1 MHVPR
6 SGALLAAAL
15 ILSAGLGACSSKS
28 STSSTTTTS
37 AASGASGSTTSVA
50 GGTST
55 TAAATAAAGKITIQG
70 FKFVPDPSKAKV
82 GDTVTVTNQ
91 DGTDHSL
98 TATDGSFDTGVFS
111 SGSKTFTVS
120 KAGTF
125 SFHCKIHNFMTGTL
139 TVTS

>member
-1 MHVPR
+1 
-6 SGALLAAAL
+6 LAAAL

-37 AASGASGSTTSVA
+37 SASGSSTSAA

-70 FKFVPDPSKAKV
+70 FKFVPDPSTAKV
-82 GDTVTVTNQ
+82 GATVTVTNQ

-125 SFHCKIHNFMTGTL
+125 SFHCRIHNFMTGTL

>member
-1 MHVPR
+1 MRVPR

-15 ILSAGLGACSSKS
+15 FLSLGLGACSSKASTS
-28 STSSTTTTS
+28 STSSTTAS
-37 AASGASGSTTSVA
+37 AASGSTTSAPA
-50 GGTST
+50 GSST
-55 TAAATAAAGKITIQG
+55 TAAPAATAGKITIQG
-70 FKFVPDPSKAKV
+70 FKFGPDPSSAKV
-82 GDTVTVTNQ
+82 GDTITVTNQ

-125 SFHCKIHNFMTGTL
+125 AFHCKIHNFMTGTL
-139 TVTS
+139 TVSS